1 MKRLITLT
9 LLLCAISTT
18 TMLAQNKPLYANVAF
33 HKLKPG
39 HTLDEALAIE
49 KKWKTIHKIRKEAGL
64 ISGWSVYTIV
74 NGYKTPSIDWDYI
87 SVNLSSDLNT
97 IGQYPMDKY
106 AALVAKDLSYA
117 TIGEETAKVQSINYN
132 AIVKLIDGTASSN
145 DLNSV
150 ISMEIFK
157 TSIPNYFN
165 YMEFEKQMKNI
176 HQDRINAGEIQEW
189 SFWQTVS
196 PLADDSKGQFTAFTF
211 FKDLAHVDAPSSTT
225 IESVKKR
232 MNLSPDQF
240 LKKIDGLR
248 NMTQNCLVQ
257 YAVGTWNE

>member
-1 MKRLITLT
+1 MKRLFTLI

-87 SVNLSSDLNT
+87 SVNFSSDLNT

-106 AALVAKDLSYA
+106 AALVAKDLSFA
-117 TIGEETAKVQSINYN
+117 TIGEETAKVQSISYN
-132 AIVKLIDGTASSN
+132 NIVKFVDGTPSSN
-145 DLNSV
+145 DLQSI
-150 ISMEIFK
+150 ISMEVFK
-157 TSIPNYFN
+157 SSVPNYFI
-165 YMEFEKQMKNI
+165 YPEFEKQMKNI

-189 SFWQTVS
+189 NFWQTIA

-211 FKDLAHVDAPSSTT
+211 YKDLAHVDAPNNTT
-225 IESVKKR
+225 IESLKKR
-232 MNLSPDQF
+232 MNLSPEQF

-248 NMTQNCLVQ
+248 NLTQNCLLQ
-257 YAVGTWNE
+257 YAMGTWNE